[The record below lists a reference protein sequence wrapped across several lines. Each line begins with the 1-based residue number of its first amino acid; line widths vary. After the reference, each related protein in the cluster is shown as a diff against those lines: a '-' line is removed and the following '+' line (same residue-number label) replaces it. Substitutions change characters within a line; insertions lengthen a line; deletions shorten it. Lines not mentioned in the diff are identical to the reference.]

1 MRSKVRAPSIE
12 PIPTPEETAAIMA
25 ALAIALEGRGD
36 PDEDAGLR
44 RNRWRLAGLLGYAPP
59 RGMKLEGSLWSYSSW
74 EGMV

>member
-1 MRSKVRAPSIE
+1 
-12 PIPTPEETAAIMA
+12 MA
-25 ALAIALEGRGD
+25 TLAIALEGRGD